1 MYFVPKNCNFSIFG
15 ELQNEKGFFKQ
26 LFFNLLNKLLH
37 KTNCLKKPFSIL
49 QLTKN
54 AKIAIFRTEIHLHFW
69 ASETFLDYF
78 VAFKAS
84 VMLTWD
90 FVSLSCQVL
99 KLLNPVC
106 SKTKPTE
113 FQRSWMKPQQG
124 LNWLIYPGMVD
135 HWSDTKKYRTC
146 HVISQKWDVSLAYI
160 HYILLH

>member
-26 LFFNLLNKLLH
+26 LVFNLLNKLLH
-37 KTNCLKKPFSIL
+37 KPNCLKKPFSIL

-113 FQRSWMKPQQG
+113 FQRSWMKPRQG

-146 HVISQKWDVSLAYI
+146 HGVPCHCY
-160 HYILLH
+160 